1 MARVL
6 LVFGGRSAEHEIS
19 CLSSVAIVESLTG
32 AGHDVVAVGIDRR
45 GGWHMADPKAVPL
58 QAVGPEASFVV
69 PDGTIRGPG
78 GEVEFDV
85 VFPVLHGPNGEDGT
99 LQGMLEMTGSPYVG
113 SGVLASAIC
122 MEKDVAKRLF
132 LSAGIPTAAFE
143 VVNSDQW
150 ASRSGDTAATVVE
163 ALGFPV
169 FVKPAEMGSSI
180 GVAQAGAEEELKQAV
195 EDALAYGDKVI
206 VEETIEG
213 REIEVAVLEGPR
225 ISVPGEILT
234 ESGWY
239 TYDAKY
245 VDETSRFVA
254 PAPLT
259 EAETATVQEYAGR
272 AFTALECRGLARVDF
287 LFEEGGRG
295 FLINEINTMPGF
307 TPISGF
313 PKMWEASGMPYAE
326 LCRELVRLALDS

>member
-6 LVFGGRSAEHEIS
+6 LIFGGKSAEHEIS

-32 AGHDVVAVGIDRR
+32 AGHDVVAVGIDRQ
-45 GGWHMADPKAVPL
+45 GGWHLADPKAAPL
-58 QAVGPEASFVV
+58 EAVGPEASFVV
-69 PDGTIRGPG
+69 PDGTIRSPG

-99 LQGMLEMTGSPYVG
+99 LQGMLEMTGTPYVG
-113 SGVLASAIC
+113 SGVLASAVG
-122 MEKDVAKRLF
+122 MEKDLAKRLF
-132 LSAGIPTAAFE
+132 LTAGIPTAAYE
-143 VVNSDQW
+143 VVTSDQW
-150 ASRSGDTAATVVE
+150 AGGPGESVATVIE
-163 ALGFPV
+163 ALGLPV

-180 GVAQAGAEEELKQAV
+180 GVAQAGAEEELKQAM
-195 EDALAYGDKVI
+195 EDAFAYGDKVI
-206 VEETIEG
+206 IEETIVG
-213 REIEVAVLEGPR
+213 REIEVGVLEGPR

-234 ESGWY
+234 ASGWY

-259 EAETATVQEYAGR
+259 DAETAAVQELAGQ

-313 PKMWEASGMPYAE
+313 PKMWEASGMSYSE
-326 LCRELVRLALDS
+326 LCGELVRLALAN

>member
-6 LVFGGRSAEHEIS
+6 LIFGGRSAEHEIS

-32 AGHDVVAVGIDRR
+32 AGHDVVAVGIDRQ
-45 GGWHMADPKAVPL
+45 GGWHLADPKAAPL
-58 QAVGPEASFVV
+58 EAVGPEACFLV

-78 GEVEFDV
+78 GKVEFDV
-85 VFPVLHGPNGEDGT
+85 VFPVLHGPYGEDGT
-99 LQGMLEMTGSPYVG
+99 LQGMLEMTGTPYVG
-113 SGVLASAIC
+113 SGVLASSVG
-122 MEKDVAKRLF
+122 MEKDLAKRLF
-132 LSAGIPTAAFE
+132 LSAGIPTAAYE
-143 VVNSDQW
+143 VVTSDQW
-150 ASRSGDTAATVVE
+150 AGGPGQSVATVIE
-163 ALGFPV
+163 ALGLPV

-180 GVAQAGAEEELKQAV
+180 GVAQARAEEELKQAI
-195 EDALAYGDKVI
+195 ENALAYGDKVI
-206 VEETIEG
+206 IEETIVG
-213 REIEVAVLEGPR
+213 REIEVGVLEGPR

-234 ESGWY
+234 GSGWY

-254 PAPLT
+254 PASLT
-259 EAETATVQEYAGR
+259 DAETAAVQELAGR

-287 LFEEGGRG
+287 LFEDRGRG

-313 PKMWEASGMPYAE
+313 PKMWEASGMSYAE
-326 LCRELVRLALDS
+326 LCGELVRLALAN